1 MILNLPMLIA
11 IAVLYLFEF
20 PLGALL
26 CRYMSIKLLAAV
38 NVILS
43 ILSVLALILLAVFGD
58 IGCGNVSRYSD
69 VCLIFIPLYFYVPNL
84 IIYFKMRKTH
94 KRNGAVK
101 EKYALKKNALMAVI
115 LTACHFPILYFYAGL
130 FIMGLY

>member
-26 CRYMSIKLLAAV
+26 CRYMSIKLSAVV
-38 NVILS
+38 NVILG
-43 ILSVLALILLAVFGD
+43 ILGVLTLILLAVFGD
-58 IGCGNVSRYSD
+58 IGCGNVSRYSNI
-69 VCLIFIPLYFYVPNL
+69 CLIFIPFYFYVPNL
-84 IIYFKMRKTH
+84 IIYFKMRKIR

-115 LTACHFPILYFYAGL
+115 LTACHFPILYFYVVL
-130 FIMGLY
+130 FVMALY